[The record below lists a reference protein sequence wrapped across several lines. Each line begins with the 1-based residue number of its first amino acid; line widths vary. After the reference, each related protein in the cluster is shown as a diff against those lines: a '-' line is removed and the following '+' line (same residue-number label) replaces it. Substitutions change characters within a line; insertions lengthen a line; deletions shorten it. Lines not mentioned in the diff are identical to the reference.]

1 MTTVKKTAVQKTA
14 VQKTA
19 VTNGAILSAETLLQ
33 TTNVVANDIEV
44 ANKWKKLADLYIADG
59 FTSKML
65 ELDNKSYAD
74 THNKIKTAILMA
86 FDQQSRDLMVKF
98 DRSKTDPKSKLSQF
112 EQGIKD
118 HLVRQIGSKYGK
130 IVTHIKNTETS
141 DQIKDKTK
149 GVKTSKTPKDAKKKV
164 AHYLDLAIRTLQE
177 MKNPE
182 IGVSTDIKTL
192 QVIESKYK
200 MAK

>member
-1 MTTVKKTAVQKTA
+1 MTTVKKTTA
-14 VQKTA
+14 KKPVVATI
-19 VTNGAILSAETLLQ
+19 TNGAVLSADTLLQ

-44 ANKWKKLADLYIADG
+44 ANKWKKLSDLYIADG

-65 ELDNKSYAD
+65 ELDNKSYED

-86 FDQQSRDLMVKF
+86 FDQQSRDLMAKF
-98 DRSKTDPKSKLSQF
+98 EKSKIDPKSKLSQF

-130 IVTHIKNTETS
+130 IITHIKNAETS

-149 GVKTSKTPKDAKKKV
+149 GATTKKAPKDNKKKV
-164 AHYLDLAIRTLQE
+164 AHYLDLAIRTMQS
-177 MKNPE
+177 MTNPE

-200 MAK
+200 TAK